1 MSVRGGLETP
11 PQAGATSS
19 TRPSRVPR
27 PPGTGRVDFGRR
39 VLVLRRTRVGARVDL
54 RSVVVC
60 AALAVAVI
68 VLALVALA
76 TGSYQLSVGQVVSAL
91 TGGQSGLVH
100 DIVVEW
106 RLPRVTATIV
116 FGAALGVSG
125 AMFQS
130 LTRNPLASPDVIGF
144 STGSYTGALIVI
156 ILING
161 SYPQVAGGA
170 LLGGI
175 ATAILVYLLAYRG
188 GVQGFR
194 LIIVGIGLSAML
206 ASFNTWMMLRA
217 DRDVALSAAA
227 WGAGSLNGVPW
238 SQVAIGGA
246 FIVALLVLAGM
257 LSRPMRQ
264 MELGD
269 DTAASQGVRIGP
281 ARLGLIVVGVALTAT
296 VTAASGPIA
305 FISLPAPQIA
315 RRLTRTAGI
324 TLAPAACVGALLLAV
339 ADFVAQHVA
348 PTQLPVGV
356 ITLMI
361 GGGYLGWL
369 LFTEARKRL

>member
-1 MSVRGGLETP
+1 MVRRRRLGL
-11 PQAGATSS
+11 
-19 TRPSRVPR
+19 RI
-27 PPGTGRVDFGRR
+27 
-39 VLVLRRTRVGARVDL
+39 DL
-54 RSVVVC
+54 RSIVVC
-60 AALAVAVI
+60 VALAVAVI

-91 TGGQSGLVH
+91 TGGEAGLIH
-100 DIVVEW
+100 EIVVEW
-106 RLPRVTATIV
+106 RLPRMTATVV

-144 STGSYTGALIVI
+144 DSGSYTGALIVI
-156 ILING
+156 MLIDG
-161 SYPQVAGGA
+161 GYLEVAGGA

-175 ATAILVYLLAYRG
+175 ATAMLVYVLAWRR

-194 LIIVGIGLSAML
+194 LIVVGIGVSAML
-206 ASFNTWMMLRA
+206 TSVNTWMMLRA
-217 DRDVALSAAA
+217 DLEVAMSAAA
-227 WGAGSLNGVPW
+227 WGAGSLNAVSW
-238 SQVAIGGA
+238 DQVALGGA
-246 FIVALLVLAGM
+246 LIAALLMLAGV

-269 DTAASQGVRIGP
+269 DTAASKGVRIAD

-305 FISLPAPQIA
+305 FIALAAPQIA
-315 RRLTRTAGI
+315 RRLGRTAGI
-324 TLAPAACVGALLLAV
+324 TLAPAALAGALLLGA
-339 ADFVAQHVA
+339 ADFVAQHIA
-348 PTQLPVGV
+348 PTPLPVGL
-356 ITLMI
+356 ITVMI

-369 LFTEARKRL
+369 LFIEARRRL